1 MAAGRMSGWLLVNM
15 ELSSEVPVSSGY
27 LEWRWEG
34 VLIPDGTCLTGAKL
48 LLSPVIFFVQQKWRL
63 VSKGTL

>member
-48 LLSPVIFFVQQKWRL
+48 LLSPVIFFV
-63 VSKGTL
+63 